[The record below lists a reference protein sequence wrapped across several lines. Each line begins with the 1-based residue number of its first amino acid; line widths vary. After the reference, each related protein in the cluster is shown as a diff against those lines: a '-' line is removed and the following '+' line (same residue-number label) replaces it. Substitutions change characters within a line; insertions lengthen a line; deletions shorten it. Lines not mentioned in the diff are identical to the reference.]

1 MTAAFSLDATV
12 IADVVR
18 VAQIVEN
25 VIGNAWATDVDGT
38 YTYVTPAALDFLGL
52 TLGELNS
59 FPDGDS
65 AGWKRIIHPDDYDA
79 AATAWRRS
87 LRTGEQYNVEHR
99 MLRANGIYG
108 WSRSTGQP
116 VRDGEGRIIGWY
128 GTIIDRDTASPVDD
142 PVGDEVSG
150 ALADE
155 TGSDKS
161 PSLSNVHPHDRPA
174 VAQAAAYAFWTGVPQ
189 VMSYRQR
196 QSNGSYR
203 LTEFR
208 AEPGY
213 GVSVNVDTMVST
225 SDERWIAFGAHGET
239 AEAVRAA
246 KVIESLYGKAWAWDA
261 AGQFTY
267 VTPAAQ
273 VAIGMT
279 LADLNAPVRGGAF
292 IDGGDTGWSLG
303 VHPDDYPYA
312 AAGLRHSLKTGDH
325 WNMEYR
331 MLRTTGQYVWH
342 RIAARPTYDSQGRI
356 TGWFG
361 TSIDIDVY
369 KKTEAALRESE
380 RSLRELVETLPA
392 LIWCTAPDGEPIYF
406 SRQFRDSV
414 GFDVDDKDT
423 PDASRLSGVLN
434 AIIHPDDL
442 DAVRTLFAHCMA
454 TGERYALKHR
464 QRRFDGQF
472 RWIETRAAPMR
483 NSDGAIVQ
491 WNGVC
496 IDIEDQMRAQEE
508 LRLAQENLSRAS
520 QAASLAELSA
530 SIAHEVNQP
539 LAAIV
544 ANSHACQRWLTADP
558 PNIDRAQKTV
568 ARVIRDANS
577 AADVVGRIRAL
588 FRQSIET
595 RNPTHFGGIVAEA
608 RNLMTDEATRCRVHM
623 EFQIASDLPLVALDR
638 VQVQQVLVNLI
649 RNGMEALETIAGERL
664 LRIGVRREGNW
675 VRTQVTDH
683 GRGIDFPERIFEPF
697 FTTKE
702 NGMGMG
708 LAICRSIIESH
719 GGRLWAEN
727 SETNGA
733 TFIFTLPIEATVT
746 P

>member
-1 MTAAFSLDATV
+1 MPAAFNPNDHLVAE
-12 IADVVR
+12 VVR
-18 VAQIVEN
+18 AAQIVEN
-25 VIGNAWATDVDGT
+25 VTGNAWATDRDGI
-38 YTYVTPAALDFLGL
+38 YTYVTPVALDFLGI
-52 TLGELNS
+52 TLEELNAC
-59 FPDGDS
+59 PGGDS
-65 AGWKRIIHPDDYDA
+65 PGWRRVIHPDDYDTA
-79 AATAWRRS
+79 ASAWQRS
-87 LRTGEQYNVEHR
+87 LQTGEHYNVEHR
-99 MLRANGIYG
+99 MLRANGVYAWG
-108 WSRSTGQP
+108 RSTGKP
-116 VRDGEGRIIGWY
+116 VRDDEGHIVGWY
-128 GTIIDRDTASPVDD
+128 GTIIDSNTPSVVDET
-142 PVGDEVSG
+142 VCDEVSG
-150 ALADE
+150 GLGHE
-155 TGSDKS
+155 TASDGL
-161 PSLSNVHPHDRPA
+161 PSLSNVHPHDRPSL
-174 VAQAAAYAFWTGVPQ
+174 AQAAAYAFWTGVPQ
-189 VMSYRQR
+189 AVSYRRR
-196 QSNGSYR
+196 QADGSYR
-203 LTEFR
+203 VTQYR

-213 GVSVNVDTMVST
+213 GVSVDVDTMVAT
-225 SDERWIAFGAHGET
+225 PDERWIAFGALGET

-273 VAIGMT
+273 IAIGMT
-279 LADLNAPVRGGAF
+279 LADLNAPVRGGPF

-303 VHPDDYPYA
+303 VHPDDYPHA

-325 WNMEYR
+325 WNVEYR

-342 RIAARPTYDSQGRI
+342 RIAARPTRDSQGRV

-414 GFDVDDKDT
+414 GFDVEDKDA
-423 PDASRLSGVLN
+423 PGASRLSGVLN

-442 DAVRTLFAHCMA
+442 DAVRALFAHCMA

-464 QRRFDGQF
+464 QRRFDGQY

-588 FRQSIET
+588 FKQSVET
-595 RNPTHFGGIVAEA
+595 RNPTRLSEIVSEA
-608 RNLMTDEATRCRVHM
+608 RDLMTDEATRRRVRM
-623 EFQIASDLPLVALDR
+623 EFQIEHDLPLVALDR
-638 VQVQQVLVNLI
+638 VQVQQVLVNLV
-649 RNGMEALETIAGERL
+649 RNGMEAMDAIAGERV

-675 VRTQVTDH
+675 VRTQVTDR
-683 GRGIDFPERIFEPF
+683 GRGVEFPERIFEPF

-719 GGRLWAEN
+719 GGRLWAEKN
-727 SETNGA
+727 ETHGA
-733 TFIFTLPIEATVT
+733 TFIFTLPIETNVT